1 MAFDELC
8 ALQGVTA
15 IDLVNAPPRV
25 QHTQWINVSV
35 TFVKNDDGTVR
46 LWLQPKLSPSWPEAS
61 YHHQAMFQG
70 GFVRIFRAQFDN
82 DVPCRFLS
90 FLCFDWIGQEN
101 GIQIPEDVLWQF
113 DTACR
118 AAGSPQDLQWTFVL
132 QHNAAPNHP
141 AFLTATHRFLTQAAI
156 APFVRRRDAA
166 VITASTASS
175 QQPAPGRPDGYGY
188 SSIVFG
194 PQAPFDSNGCW
205 PTFATRS
212 SRLRRSDALG
222 ICKDVVFREMGE
234 CIHLADVCVPNLV
247 VPDPTDHTAALVKAK
262 ALPLVG
268 APVDP
273 RVPNDLVPA
282 VVKWTNDELDDVPD
296 LCARYFTESPIEPA
310 LREAQ
315 VRMVSGYR
323 RLRSQDLALRIDG
336 ACATRFRMNS
346 GKTDPASDVDTMWD
360 ADERCGLRHVI
371 QSLTLVGG
379 AVNVDPVNSPWQK
392 SRIRPGPGAAEPR
405 RLHGMAM
412 GKRPVARQASPLWV
426 ETADLPTSDGHPFF
440 ERLNRVLEDC
450 GFDAFVEGLCS
461 AFYAA
466 RMGRPSLR
474 PGRYFRMLLIGYFE
488 GLSSERG
495 IAWRVADSLSLRS
508 FLDLELTESAP
519 DHSTLSRTRRLI
531 DVETHE
537 AVFTW
542 VLERLSEAGL
552 VVGKTVGIDATTLEA
567 NAAMRSIERRDTGE
581 SYEAF
586 IRRLAEASGVETPTR
601 AELARFD
608 RSRKNKKT
616 SNKEWKS
623 PQDPDAK
630 IAKMKDGRTHLA
642 HKAEHGVDMDT
653 GAIVS
658 VTVQDASDG
667 DTATLPET
675 LIMAAEQVEAVQPE
689 GAGVEEVVADKGY
702 HSDETLVGLGEVGV
716 RSHVS
721 EPERGRRCWQDKK
734 TGETPPEKR
743 AAQKALYANRRRVRG
758 RRGRRLQR
766 RRGEVVERTFAHMY
780 ETGGMRR
787 VWVRGHDNVRK
798 RVLLQ
803 AAACNIGLLLRR
815 QTGVGTPRSLQ
826 GRALS
831 AIYGLIGRWR
841 GCWERLRRVWGL
853 KRSML
858 HLEAA

>member
-1 MAFDELC
+1 M
-8 ALQGVTA
+8 
-15 IDLVNAPPRV
+15 
-25 QHTQWINVSV
+25 
-35 TFVKNDDGTVR
+35 KDG
-46 LWLQPKLSPSWPEAS
+46 
-61 YHHQAMFQG
+61 
-70 GFVRIFRAQFDN
+70 
-82 DVPCRFLS
+82 
-90 FLCFDWIGQEN
+90 
-101 GIQIPEDVLWQF
+101 
-113 DTACR
+113 
-118 AAGSPQDLQWTFVL
+118 
-132 QHNAAPNHP
+132 
-141 AFLTATHRFLTQAAI
+141 
-156 APFVRRRDAA
+156 
-166 VITASTASS
+166 
-175 QQPAPGRPDGYGY
+175 
-188 SSIVFG
+188 
-194 PQAPFDSNGCW
+194 
-205 PTFATRS
+205 
-212 SRLRRSDALG
+212 
-222 ICKDVVFREMGE
+222 
-234 CIHLADVCVPNLV
+234 
-247 VPDPTDHTAALVKAK
+247 
-262 ALPLVG
+262 
-268 APVDP
+268 
-273 RVPNDLVPA
+273 
-282 VVKWTNDELDDVPD
+282 
-296 LCARYFTESPIEPA
+296 
-310 LREAQ
+310 
-315 VRMVSGYR
+315 
-323 RLRSQDLALRIDG
+323 
-336 ACATRFRMNS
+336 
-346 GKTDPASDVDTMWD
+346 
-360 ADERCGLRHVI
+360 ADERMPSRCAYCGRCAGHWSGRPQESHEPCCEPWPGSPDHGFLQWRDTVREWEAR
-371 QSLTLVGG
+371 S
-379 AVNVDPVNSPWQK
+379 SPWQK

-787 VWVRGHDNVRK
+787 VGRIPDFPVTRSHPPASWPSAANSSICRTYRK
-798 RVLLQ
+798 T
-803 AAACNIGLLLRR
+803 AGEESRR
-815 QTGVGTPRSLQ
+815 RSPV
-826 GRALS
+826 AN
-831 AIYGLIGRWR
+831 RWMR
-841 GCWERLRRVWGL
+841 P
-853 KRSML
+853 
-858 HLEAA
+858 